1 MIKSVPVRD
10 DKKKRAPVS
19 LKTIYIWTM
28 CVCSLVH
35 GVYLV
40 IFCIMGVWT
49 LVAANA
55 VSVIIYLLLAA
66 ALQNEHFAL
75 VLSVAHLEIMAQA
88 MLTTVYLGWGVGF
101 EYVILSLLAMEP
113 HFVYRYRKTPYILC
127 VAELLLV
134 IALKVHSLIDKPFVD
149 TADSGA
155 FIYILF
161 FINMVIF
168 FFGVIL
174 SAVLLDRRNN
184 ISRHVLEENNRYLE
198 KLAETDPLTGLLNRR
213 SMTKR
218 LESAVKHRHE
228 TGEEFCL
235 VMCDIDDFK
244 CINDTHGHA
253 CGDYVLKMLCA
264 TICEYLDE
272 QDVVCRWGG
281 EEILLL
287 LSDTRLDTALQIT
300 EGLRRAIETTPF
312 IYDGAIVSI
321 TVTMGVSACGN
332 HQNVL
337 DLVDAADRSMYS
349 GKRSGKNCVT
359 VS

>member
-1 MIKSVPVRD
+1 MIKSEPMRD
-10 DKKKRAPVS
+10 RKKKKAHTS
-19 LKTIYIWTM
+19 LKTIYMLTM
-28 CVCSLVH
+28 CLCSLVH
-35 GVYLV
+35 GVYLA
-40 IFCIMGVWT
+40 IFCLMGIWT

-66 ALQNEHFAL
+66 AMQNEHFAL
-75 VLSVAHLEIMAQA
+75 ALSVTHLEIMAQA
-88 MLTTVYLGWGVGF
+88 MLTIIFVGWGVGF
-101 EYVILSLLAMEP
+101 EYVVLSLLAMEP
-113 HFVYRYRKTPYILC
+113 HFIYRHRRTPYLLC
-127 VAELLLV
+127 VAGLLL
-134 IALKVHSLIDKPFVD
+134 IMTLKVHSLMIQPIVH
-149 TADSGA
+149 TADRGVL
-155 FIYILF
+155 IYILF

-168 FFGVIL
+168 FFGVIF
-174 SAVLLDRRNN
+174 SAVLLDRRNR
-184 ISRHVLEENNRYLE
+184 ISRHVLEENNRYLQ

-218 LESAVKHRHE
+218 LEGAIKHQHE

-244 CINDTHGHA
+244 LINDSYGHA

-287 LSDTRLDTALQIT
+287 LSDTRLETALQIT

-332 HQNVL
+332 EQNVL
-337 DLVDAADRSMYS
+337 DLVDAADRSMYN
-349 GKRSGKNCVT
+349 GKRRGKNCVT

>member
-1 MIKSVPVRD
+1 MLKSEPVKDEKVIKAS
-10 DKKKRAPVS
+10 VS
-19 LKTIYIWTM
+19 LKAIYMWTM
-28 CVCSLVH
+28 CLCSLVH
-35 GVYLV
+35 GIYLV
-40 IFCIMGVWT
+40 IFCVMGVWT

-55 VSVIIYLLLAA
+55 FSVIIYLLLAA
-66 ALQNEHFAL
+66 TVQNEHFWLAL
-75 VLSVAHLEIMAQA
+75 SITHLEIMVQA
-88 MLTTVYLGWGVGF
+88 VLTTVYVGWGVGF

-113 HFVYRYRKTPYILC
+113 HFMYRYRKTPYLLCITEILM
-127 VAELLLV
+127 V
-134 IALKVHSLIDKPFVD
+134 IALKIHSLFSKPVID
-149 TADSGA
+149 TADSDV

-161 FINMVIF
+161 FVNMVIF
-168 FFGVIL
+168 FFGVIF

-184 ISRHVLEENNRYLE
+184 ISRRVLEENNRYLQR
-198 KLAETDPLTGLLNRR
+198 LAETDPLTGLINRR

-218 LESAVKHRHE
+218 LEAALKYRHE

-244 CINDTHGHA
+244 CINDSYGHA

-272 QDVVCRWGG
+272 QDIVCRWGG

-287 LSDTRLDTALQIT
+287 LSDTRLEAALQIT

-312 IYDGAIVSI
+312 IYNGVIVTI
-321 TVTMGVSACGN
+321 TVTMGVSACGD

-337 DLVDAADRSMYS
+337 ELVDAADRSMYN

-359 VS
+359 IS